1 MESIKIKIHSI
12 KIVSFVFCGC
22 ETWSVT
28 LIEEHRL
35 RVFENR
41 VPRKIFELKRVE
53 VTGDRRKLHD
63 EGFTVCVF
71 VYF

>member
-1 MESIKIKIHSI
+1 MEYIKIKLRTI
-12 KIVSFVFCGC
+12 KIVSLVFCGC

-28 LIEEHRL
+28 SSEERRL

-41 VPRKIFELKRVE
+41 VPRKIFELKRVK

-63 EGFTVCVF
+63 ESFSDCVF
-71 VYF
+71 MYF

>member
-1 MESIKIKIHSI
+1 
-12 KIVSFVFCGC
+12 VSLVFCGC

-28 LIEEHRL
+28 PSEERRL

-41 VPRKIFELKRVE
+41 VPRKIFERKRDE

-63 EGFTVCVF
+63 ESFTVCVF
-71 VYF
+71 MYF